1 MRLTPIIGAL
11 ACMGLAS
18 AAAAADFGGSLK
30 DDYSAPAGHNW
41 TGCYLGLHG
50 GYGWGEWDGHMIYT
64 DAKPNDGFDSSG
76 KTIDL
81 DGGLVGGQAG
91 CNLQLGN
98 FILGIE
104 GDIAHSGIDGG
115 KTFLPYPNG
124 SNPPSWTF
132 DLDVNWIAT
141 ARGRIGFSTGPMLL
155 YLTGGL
161 AWADLESALKVHG
174 NGHNAFGSVSDTKD
188 GWVVGGGFEYAAT
201 ENWTLKVEYQY
212 LDFGSFGGIHKGT
225 QFTAPA
231 CKETGCPHTTD
242 GFDGDVTLHT
252 VRIGA
257 NYRFGR

>member
-1 MRLTPIIGAL
+1 
-11 ACMGLAS
+11 CMGLAS
-18 AAAAADFGGSLK
+18 AAAAGDLGGSLK

-115 KTFLPYPNG
+115 KTFLPPSIPECAISPSMPRMKLPSCRLQPAWPPTKPPSRSIVLPDE
-124 SNPPSWTF
+124 SNPSF
-132 DLDVNWIAT
+132 
-141 ARGRIGFSTGPMLL
+141 
-155 YLTGGL
+155 GL
-161 AWADLESALKVHG
+161 A
-174 NGHNAFGSVSDTKD
+174 SV
-188 GWVVGGGFEYAAT
+188 
-201 ENWTLKVEYQY
+201 
-212 LDFGSFGGIHKGT
+212 
-225 QFTAPA
+225 
-231 CKETGCPHTTD
+231 
-242 GFDGDVTLHT
+242 
-252 VRIGA
+252 
-257 NYRFGR
+257 